1 MALLLVIQRSMYL
14 LINLAQ
20 NDNGTSEVE
29 MLALPCRDIEDL
41 AQQVALKHYAR
52 EQARLA
58 MRS

>member
-1 MALLLVIQRSMYL
+1 MYL

-20 NDNGTSEVE
+20 NDNATHGTSEVD
-29 MLALPCRDIEDL
+29 MIAVPCRDIEDL

-58 MRS
+58 MRASSPTFG

>member
-1 MALLLVIQRSMYL
+1 MFL

-20 NDNGTSEVE
+20 NDNAANGTSEVE
-29 MLALPCRDIEDL
+29 LLALPCRDIEEL

-58 MRS
+58 MRN